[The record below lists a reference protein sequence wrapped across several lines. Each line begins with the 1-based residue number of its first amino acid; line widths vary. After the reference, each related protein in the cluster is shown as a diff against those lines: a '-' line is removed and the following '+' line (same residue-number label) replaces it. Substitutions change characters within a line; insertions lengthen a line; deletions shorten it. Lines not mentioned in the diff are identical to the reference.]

1 MLRVLARNWWALVL
15 RGLFAVLFG
24 LAAFFWPGITLAA
37 LVLLFGAYA
46 LADGIFAIVAAITGA
61 DRRTRWWALL
71 LEGIAGILAATATV
85 FWPGLTAL
93 ALLYLIAAWAIV
105 TGIFEIV
112 AAVRLRRE
120 IEGEWLLGLSGLA
133 SVLFGLYV
141 AAFPGPGALAVVWI
155 IGAYALFAGILLIAL
170 GLRLRGRDER
180 TAVRVGRSQQPGLR

>member
-61 DRRTRWWALL
+61 DRQTRWWALL

-85 FWPGLTAL
+85 VWPGLTAL

-120 IEGEWLLGLSGLA
+120 IEGEWLLGLSGMA
-133 SVLFGLYV
+133 SVRFGLYV

-155 IGAYALFAGILLIAL
+155 IGAYALVAGILLIAL

-180 TAVRVGRSQQPGLR
+180 SAVRLDPAEQPGLR

>member
-37 LVLLFGAYA
+37 LVLLFGAYS
-46 LADGIFAIVAAITGA
+46 LADGIFAIVAALSGA
-61 DRRTRWWALL
+61 DRQTRWWVLL
-71 LEGIAGILAATATV
+71 LEGIAGILASAATV

-93 ALLYLIAAWAIV
+93 ALVYLIAAWALV
-105 TGIFEIV
+105 TGILEIV

-141 AAFPGPGALAVVWI
+141 AVFPGPGALAVVWI

-170 GLRLRGRDER
+170 GLRLRGRDEPA
-180 TAVRVGRSQQPGLR
+180 AVRVGRSEQAGLR